1 MSVSQIKRSICGA
14 ILLFISGFANAGFIY
29 DFVCDSE
36 QECGSAGQFEAMFEV
51 SSTDGFFDIDD
62 IIDFRLSSN
71 DDFGLGLAFS
81 FQKGDNNE
89 DDLFTFVIIVDGVVT
104 AQRFGYTLDSGI
116 GVSISTELDPNGLE
130 NTTVF
135 SACSAPSISDLC
147 VADIGSWV
155 LRDVQDVPAPPVLA
169 LLAIGIIGLASRRF
183 KKQS

>member
-51 SSTDGFFDIDD
+51 SSTDGFFEIDD
-62 IIDFRLSSN
+62 IIGFSLSSN
-71 DDFGLGLAFS
+71 DDFGLAFS
-81 FQKGDNNE
+81 FQKGDNNG
-89 DDLFTFVIIVDGVVT
+89 DDSSTFVIIDDGVVT

-116 GVSISTELDPNGLE
+116 GVSIMPEPDPNGLE

-135 SACSAPSISDLC
+135 SVCSAPSISDLC

>member
-62 IIDFRLSSN
+62 IISFRLSSN
-71 DDFGLGLAFS
+71 DDFGLAFS
-81 FQKGDNNE
+81 FQKGDNNG
-89 DDLFTFVIIVDGVVT
+89 DDLFTFVIIDDGVVT
-104 AQRFGYTLDSGI
+104 AQNFGYTLVSGI
-116 GVSISTELDPNGLE
+116 GVSISTELLNPNGLE

-135 SACSAPSISDLC
+135 RVYPAPSSSDLS
-147 VADIGSWV
+147 VKDIGSWV